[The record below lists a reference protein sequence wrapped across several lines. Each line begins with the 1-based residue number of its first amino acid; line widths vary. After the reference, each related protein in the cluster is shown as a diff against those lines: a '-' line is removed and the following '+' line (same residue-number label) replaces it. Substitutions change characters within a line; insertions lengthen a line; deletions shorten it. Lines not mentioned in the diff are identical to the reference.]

1 MRRLHLS
8 SRTKSIQYLLLLVF
22 SVFMLSA
29 CDGGSASDSNSPNPA
44 DDNTA
49 SPPAVAPT
57 VEGYNALFIGH
68 SFFKPMADGMPD
80 HVNRVGIE
88 GHSQELVFSGGG
100 SGSPQGLWE
109 QPDKRAAIQAIL
121 DDGDT
126 ELFGMTYHPSYPT
139 LEGYKNWVSYALAQ
153 NADTKFF
160 IALPWPSNPASMS
173 FNDYE
178 KVLVDGHPVFH
189 SAIIDALR
197 SEYPDNEFF
206 CIPYGESAVEL
217 YRLYDSGNLPDVD
230 TLQSSGGDLGI
241 FRDNLGHP
249 EQLLIDLG
257 QLVWLQAIYQV
268 DLSDYDYDP
277 GYITDIKTIAADI
290 MARNDSAYDD
300 L

>member
-29 CDGGSASDSNSPNPA
+29 CDGGSGSDSNSPNPA

-49 SPPAVAPT
+49 SSPAVAPT
-57 VEGYNALFIGH
+57 VEGYNALFMGH
-68 SFFKPMADGMPD
+68 SFFKPIADGMPD

-88 GHSQELVFSGGG
+88 GHSQEVVFSGGG

-139 LEGYKNWVSYALAQ
+139 LEGYRNWVNYALAQ

-173 FNDYE
+173 FTAYE

-206 CIPYGESAVEL
+206 CIPYGEGAVEL

-230 TLQSSGGDLGI
+230 TLQSSGDDLGI

-277 GYITDIKTIAADI
+277 GYITDIETIAADI
-290 MARNDSAYDD
+290 MARHDSAYDD

>member
-29 CDGGSASDSNSPNPA
+29 CDGGSGSDSNSPNPA

-68 SFFKPMADGMPD
+68 SFFKPMAGGMPD

-88 GHSQELVFSGGG
+88 GHSQEVVFSSGG

-126 ELFGMTYHPSYPT
+126 ELFGMTYHPTYPT
-139 LEGYKNWVSYALAQ
+139 LEGYRNWVSYALAQ
-153 NADTKFF
+153 NPDTKFF
-160 IALPWPSNPASMS
+160 IALPWPTNPASKS

-178 KVLVDGHPVFH
+178 KALVDGHPVFH

-277 GYITDIKTIAADI
+277 AYITDIKTIAADI
-290 MARNDSAYDD
+290 MARHDSAYDD